1 MSVVPDITPKSE
13 DTRWRLQQIGMYLAG
28 AFAAGSTS
36 LIAFAVNI
44 EDGIG
49 PYISWLRS
57 QIAGWLM
64 FAFALA
70 IYKLVK
76 WARVVRIERQRSANA
91 DAEKLAMAQMYF
103 DVVRSW
109 AKPAPA
115 STDTAD
121 VFVGVDPKDGQHLA
135 GERQKMNPAEMFEYV
150 KMKHKAGLLT
160 VSEIDTLLPP
170 IKKSEAFKSVRMY
183 LLTRRGELVD
193 AGSDEAT
200 TKTVTFQ

>member
-1 MSVVPDITPKSE
+1 MNVVPDITPKSE

-28 AFAAGSTS
+28 ALAAGSTS
-36 LIAFAVNI
+36 LIAFAVNV

-57 QIAGWLM
+57 QIAGWPM

-103 DVVRSW
+103 DVVKSW
-109 AKPAPA
+109 AKPAQA

-135 GERQKMNPAEMFEYV
+135 GERQKMSPAELFEYV